1 MKGGC
6 KYYPNT
12 GVKIDPRSI
21 SSDRLPESLKVF
33 SGFLFKGYRFLKRR
47 GYLTIE
53 DIERTKVIIEYL
65 EPLSET
71 QDKIK
76 SSHWIR
82 SEKYLIEFFRTTKTN
97 YKIYALRIVFEEDS
111 QDVNDLFRNEV

>member
-21 SSDRLPESLKVF
+21 TSERMPESLKVF
-33 SGFLFKGYRFLKRR
+33 SGFLFKGYSFLKRR
-47 GYLTIE
+47 GYLTFE
-53 DIERTKVIIEYL
+53 DIERTKVIIESL

-71 QDKIK
+71 HNKIK

-82 SEKYLIEFFRTTKTN
+82 SEKYIIEFFRTAKTN
-97 YKIYALRIVFEEDS
+97 YKIYALQIFFEEDS
-111 QDVNDLFRNEV
+111 HDVFEV